1 MKRVTIKEVAREA
14 GVSIATVSNALNNAD
29 VLHPKTK
36 AHVLNVVERLNYI
49 PNQNGQNL
57 RGKETRAIG
66 LFAPSLRGA
75 FYGVLADSIHMEC
88 RKYGYELYIYI
99 TTQNATIINN
109 IIGRRVDGAVV
120 LHEGMDETAVDKLE
134 KSHIPVVFLD
144 KEIKAPTISS
154 VVFDSFHEGEMA
166 AKYLLSL
173 GHRNLMHIYGIKNNF
188 DSVKR
193 YEGFLHMLRQAGI
206 SFSDANLLSGL
217 FERDAAYREMKRF
230 LREGHALPDAIFA
243 SNDLSAIGCIEAL
256 RSEGVR
262 VPEDI
267 SVIGCDDIEACEF
280 LNPQLTTI
288 RTSFE
293 SQGIIATQQL
303 MGMLGEENHGEI
315 KKIEGKL
322 VIRGSCKAREPDM
335 VAAKPDI

>member
-1 MKRVTIKEVAREA
+1 MKRVTIKQVAQEA

-36 AHVLNVVERLNYI
+36 EHVLNVVERLNYI

-66 LFAPSLRGA
+66 LFVPSMRGE
-75 FYGVLADSIHMEC
+75 FYGVLADSISMEC
-88 RKYGYELYIYI
+88 RKQGYELYIYI
-99 TTQNATIINN
+99 IEQTTTILNN
-109 IIGRRVDGAVV
+109 IIGHRVDGAVI
-120 LHEGMDETAVDKLE
+120 LHERVDGTIVEKLE

-144 KEIKAPTISS
+144 KELSGATISS

-173 GHRNLMHIYGIKNNF
+173 GHRNLMHVYGIKDNY
-188 DSVKR
+188 DSVQR
-193 YEGFLHMLRQAGI
+193 YKGFLHALRQASI
-206 SFSDANLLSGL
+206 PFSEENLLTGL
-217 FERDAAYREMKRF
+217 FERDAAYRDMKRF
-230 LREGHALPDAIFA
+230 LREGRVLPDAIFA

-256 RSEGVR
+256 LDEGIR
-262 VPEDI
+262 VPDDI
-267 SVIGCDDIEACEF
+267 SVIGCDDIEACE
-280 LNPQLTTI
+280 LLVPPVTTI

-303 MGMLGEENHGEI
+303 MRMLGNQSQGEL

-322 VIRGSCKAREPDM
+322 VVRGSCKAREARP
-335 VAAKPDI
+335 AHHLF